1 MYEEDKKAV
10 IAAALEMKEN
20 RLITLS
26 GGNVSVRK
34 ENGDIIVTPSGMN
47 YVGMVPD
54 DLIVYN
60 KEGEIIEGT
69 RKPSVDTVA
78 LQYIYEHMPEVNA
91 IIHTHQPYATAVS
104 YTHLESM
111 IL

>member
-10 IAAALEMKEN
+10 IAAALEMKDN

-34 ENGDIIVTPSGMN
+34 ENGDIIVTPSGMS

-54 DLIVYN
+54 LSLIH
-60 KEGEIIEGT
+60 I
-69 RKPSVDTVA
+69 
-78 LQYIYEHMPEVNA
+78 
-91 IIHTHQPYATAVS
+91 
-104 YTHLESM
+104 
-111 IL
+111 